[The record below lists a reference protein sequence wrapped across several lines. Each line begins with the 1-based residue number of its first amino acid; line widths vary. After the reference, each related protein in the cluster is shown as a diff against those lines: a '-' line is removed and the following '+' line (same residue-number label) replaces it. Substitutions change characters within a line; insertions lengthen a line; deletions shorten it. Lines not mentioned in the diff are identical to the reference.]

1 MVFSSFIFDKNI
13 DGQKN
18 DFTQFLSSKVNAQEE
33 WKFSRTEV
41 WLDWID
47 KSNTVPVPFN
57 ILQVVVH

>member
-18 DFTQFLSSKVNAQEE
+18 DFIQFLSSKVNAQEE